1 MISTYLIVAYVKR
14 PAHIRQYNYVYFR
27 KVLKHTGMY
36 VCVYVRACV
45 CGCVHVCMCV
55 YVRACV
61 GACMHVYVRVCV
73 CACVRGCVHVCV
85 CACMCVLE
93 LI

>member
-1 MISTYLIVAYVKR
+1 MISTYLIVACVKR
-14 PAHIRQYNYVYFR
+14 PAHIRQYSYVYFR

-36 VCVYVRACV
+36 VCVCMCVHTCV
-45 CGCVHVCMCV
+45 CVCV